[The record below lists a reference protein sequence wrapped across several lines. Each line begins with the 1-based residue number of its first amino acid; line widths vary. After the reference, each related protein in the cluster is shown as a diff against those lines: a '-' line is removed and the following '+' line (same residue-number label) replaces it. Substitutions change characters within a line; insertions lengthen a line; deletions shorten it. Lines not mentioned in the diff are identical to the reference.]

1 MTHNICYRA
10 SNPSMHC
17 AWLGPSFEPCNTVIP
32 PVVVKKCVV
41 PVPPQAPR
49 ATPRPLDDLHER
61 KTSQAV
67 ISANVLASRPSPKR
81 KSPSALAQ
89 RRAKR
94 ARSSD
99 SSDATPPPS
108 SSYSRESSIVS
119 SASSSRAS
127 TRNRSSPPTSLP
139 PSTRSGSRS
148 SSVLPITDE
157 SIPRECHIDEDAV
170 LDDTFLSSEKVV
182 LGIMKSYVQCKS

>member
-17 AWLGPSFEPCNTVIP
+17 AWLGPSFELCNTVIP
-32 PVVVKKCVV
+32 PVVVKKRVV

-99 SSDATPPPS
+99 SSDATLLHPRPLTHASRRSFPLHRRHAHLRVTDRPRLHHFHPPRVADHVPHPSFPSQTS
-108 SSYSRESSIVS
+108 SSPANATLTRTLC
-119 SASSSRAS
+119 S
-127 TRNRSSPPTSLP
+127 TI
-139 PSTRSGSRS
+139 PS
-148 SSVLPITDE
+148 
-157 SIPRECHIDEDAV
+157 
-170 LDDTFLSSEKVV
+170 
-182 LGIMKSYVQCKS
+182 